1 MDTTLLGMKDM
12 RNIKFWLLV
21 VYLVVMAHQW
31 QRITGSATMLDM
43 CWEEERNALLD
54 LQANMMSSNGG
65 DLALWVAYNE
75 SGFLDCCSWRWVK
88 CNLATGRVIE
98 LNLKAV
104 RQGAGDGW
112 SFNATLFL
120 PFKSLEVLIL
130 SDNYIIGS
138 TKNEGFDKLSR
149 LTNLK
154 VLDLQSNY
162 LRFSNVLTPLCW
174 ISSLEVLRLNPL
186 PSTQLDATKFPP
198 LKNRSMPID
207 EGLSEKCPG
216 MSNLRVLTL
225 TGYEINDINALSALG
240 FGTHTGLRNLERL
253 YLFDNDF
260 NSTIFS
266 SLKHLPSLKHLDL
279 YNNDIDGKIEMN
291 DIIALSNLEF
301 LDLRMN
307 NFEGFVTTKGSKRMS
322 SLRNLRLGSS
332 NSNSTNI
339 LQSLKSFSSLK
350 GLSYEYSDLT
360 ASAITYELRNL
371 STLEYLYLEGSYLN
385 ENFLSSIGQ
394 MTSLKVLN
402 IAFGGGYGTLP
413 NQGWCELKNLQDVS
427 FVNNDF
433 EGTLPSCLG
442 NLTSLRWLR
451 LDENSLTGNI
461 ASYPLWRRLTSLEF
475 LDISSNQFEVPLS
488 FNQFANHSKLTYLNV
503 GYNTITTDT
512 EFKNWVPNFQLQ
524 LFAIQECINLQKLPF
539 FLHYQHDLRVLAIDT
554 NHLPGNFLTWLL
566 KNNTRLA
573 GLYARDNAFIG
584 PLKLPSSTHFCLK
597 ELDVSNNKLS
607 GRVPAN
613 ISSIFPVL
621 QILNMSTNLLE
632 GPIPS
637 DIGGFNLVVLDLS
650 LNFLS
655 EGVPSDLAIG
665 SPGLTYLRLSNNK
678 LSGQIFSKDVR
689 PSKLFYLYLNGN
701 RFEGPLPSN
710 IFLKPLI
717 ALDASSNNFS
727 GEIPRWIRDNTRL
740 LQLDVARNH
749 LEGSIPVE
757 ICNLKLIRILALSE
771 NRLSGSVPSCVSGLP
786 LEHIHLDK
794 NQLGGELEDS
804 LFNISSL
811 ITLDLGR
818 NSFTGSIPHTIGSLS
833 YLNFLLLNNNQ
844 LEGEIPTQI
853 CLLNKLSIMDLS
865 FNKLYGPLLP
875 CLGNLTQAE
884 NDAEAR
890 SVYYHLPYRLAW
902 LEFSDWISSTRHYRH
917 YHISY
922 GVLSDFSMVD
932 VENQVQFS
940 TKRNSYTYKGS
951 ILKYMTGI
959 DLSSN
964 KLTGEIPIELGNL
977 SKVHALNLSHNHIFG
992 RIPNTFSNLHEIESL
1007 DLSYNNLNGRIP
1019 VGLLELY
1026 SLEIFSVAYNNLS
1039 GALPPFKAQFSTFNK
1054 SSYQWNPLLC
1064 GSPLD
1069 NECSDTKSS
1078 NNSNDG
1084 SEESEGFVDME
1095 EFYIGF
1101 IVSYGAILMGL
1112 AAALFHPYWRTAW
1125 FRLVDVLM
1133 FSSYYFL
1140 LDNVVTPLKNRW
1152 WRNLR

>member
-1 MDTTLLGMKDM
+1 MGK
-12 RNIKFWLLV
+12 IKFWLLV
-21 VYLVVMAHQW
+21 LYLVVVANQW
-31 QRITGSATMLDM
+31 QRITGSATVPDM
-43 CWEEERNALLD
+43 CWEEERSALLE

-65 DLALWVAYNE
+65 LLALWAAYNE

-88 CNLATGRVIE
+88 CNLATGRVIK
-98 LNLKAV
+98 LNLEAI

-112 SFNATLFL
+112 SFNASLFL

-138 TKNEGFDKLSR
+138 TKNEGFDKLSH

-162 LRFSNVLTPLCW
+162 LRFPNVLTPLCW
-174 ISSLEVLRLNPL
+174 ISSLEVLRLNRVL
-186 PSTQLDATKFPP
+186 GTQLDTIEFPS

-207 EGLSEKCPG
+207 EGISEKCPG
-216 MSNLRVLTL
+216 MSNLRVLVL
-225 TGYEINDINALSALG
+225 TGYGINDINVLSALG
-240 FGTHTGLRNLERL
+240 LGTHTGLRNLERL
-253 YLFDNDF
+253 YLSTNDF

-279 YNNDIDGKIEMN
+279 HNNDIDGKIEMN

-307 NFEGFVTTKGSKRMS
+307 NFEGFVTTKG
-322 SLRNLRLGSS
+322 
-332 NSNSTNI
+332 
-339 LQSLKSFSSLK
+339 
-350 GLSYEYSDLT
+350 
-360 ASAITYELRNL
+360 
-371 STLEYLYLEGSYLN
+371 
-385 ENFLSSIGQ
+385 
-394 MTSLKVLN
+394 
-402 IAFGGGYGTLP
+402 
-413 NQGWCELKNLQDVS
+413 WCELKNLQEVS
-427 FVNNDF
+427 FVNNNF

-451 LDENSLTGNI
+451 LDENRFTGNI
-461 ASYPLWRRLTSLEF
+461 ASYPLWKTLTSLEF

-524 LFAIQECINLQKLPF
+524 LFAIQGFINLQKLPS
-539 FLHYQHDLRVLAIDT
+539 FLHYQHDLRVLAIDK
-554 NHLPGNFLTWLL
+554 NHLPGNFPTWLL
-566 KNNTRLA
+566 ENNTRLA

-584 PLKLPSSTHFCLK
+584 PLKLPSSSHLCLK

-607 GRVPAN
+607 GHVPAN
-613 ISSIFPVL
+613 ISSTFPML
-621 QILNMSTNLLE
+621 DHLNMSQNLLE

-637 DIGGFNLVVLDLS
+637 DIGGFQLTGLDLS
-650 LNFLS
+650 HNFLS
-655 EGVPSDLAIG
+655 GGVPSDLAIG
-665 SPGLTYLRLSNNK
+665 SPSLNYLRLSNNK
-678 LSGQIFSKDVR
+678 LSGQIFSKDIR
-689 PSKLFYLYLNGN
+689 PSILFYLYLNDN

-740 LQLDVARNH
+740 LQLDLARNH

-757 ICNLKLIRILALSE
+757 ICNLKLIRVLALSE
-771 NRLSGSVPSCVSGLP
+771 NRLSGNVPSCVSGLP

-811 ITLDLGR
+811 ITLDLGH
-818 NSFTGSIPHTIGSLS
+818 NSFTGNIPHTIGSLS

-884 NDAEAR
+884 NDAETR
-890 SVYYHLPYRLAW
+890 SVYNHVTSKSAW
-902 LEFSDWISSTRHYRH
+902 LDFMGWISSTRHY
-917 YHISY
+917 HISY
-922 GVLSDFSMVD
+922 GFLSDINMMD
-932 VENQVQFS
+932 VETRVQFS

-951 ILKYMTGI
+951 ILKYMSGI

-964 KLTGEIPIELGNL
+964 GLTGEIPIELGNL
-977 SKVHALNLSHNHIFG
+977 SKIHALNLSHNHIFG
-992 RIPNTFSNLHEIESL
+992 RIPNTFSNLHETESL

-1019 VGLLELY
+1019 VGLLELH

-1039 GALPPFKAQFSTFNK
+1039 GAVPPFKAQFSTFDK
-1054 SSYQWNPLLC
+1054 SSYQGNPLLC
-1064 GSPLD
+1064 GYPLD

-1078 NNSNDG
+1078 NTSNNG
-1084 SEESEGFVDME
+1084 SKDSAGFVDME
-1095 EFYIGF
+1095 DFYIGF
-1101 IVSYGAILMGL
+1101 VVSYGAILMGL
-1112 AAALFHPYWRTAW
+1112 AAALFNPYWRTAW
-1125 FRLVDVLM
+1125 FRLVEVLM

>member
-1 MDTTLLGMKDM
+1 MP
-12 RNIKFWLLV
+12 
-21 VYLVVMAHQW
+21 
-31 QRITGSATMLDM
+31 DM
-43 CWEEERNALLD
+43 CWDEERNALLE

-65 DLALWVAYNE
+65 DLALWAAYSE

-98 LNLKAV
+98 LNLEAV

-162 LRFSNVLTPLCW
+162 LRFPNVLTPLCW
-174 ISSLEVLRLNPL
+174 ISSLEVLRLNCV
-186 PSTQLDATKFPP
+186 PSTQLDTTEFPS

-216 MSNLRVLTL
+216 MSNLRVLML

-240 FGTHTGLRNLERL
+240 LGTHTGLRNLERL

-301 LDLRMN
+301 LDLQKN

-322 SLRNLRLGSS
+322 SLRNLRLGNSS
-332 NSNSTNI
+332 SNSTNI

-350 GLSYEYSDLT
+350 GLSYEDSDLT

-371 STLEYLYLEGSYLN
+371 STLEYLYLGGSSLN

-402 IAFGGGYGTLP
+402 MAFGGGYGTLP
-413 NQGWCELKNLQDVS
+413 NQGWCELKNLQEVS
-427 FVNNDF
+427 FESNNF
-433 EGTLPSCLG
+433 EGKLPSCIG
-442 NLTSLRWLR
+442 NLTSLRWLD
-451 LDENSLTGNI
+451 LAENRFTGNL
-461 ASYPLWRRLTSLEF
+461 ASYPLWKTLTSLEY
-475 LDISSNQFEVPLS
+475 LDISYNQFEVPLS

-503 GYNTITTDT
+503 GSNTITTDI

-524 LFAIQECINLQKLPF
+524 LFAIYGFINLQKLPS
-539 FLHYQHDLRVLAIDT
+539 FLHYQHDLRVLAIAH
-554 NHLPGNFLTWLL
+554 NHLQGNFPTWLL
-566 KNNTRLA
+566 ENNTRLA
-573 GLYARDNAFIG
+573 GLYATDNAFIG
-584 PLKLPSSTHFCLK
+584 PLKLPSSSHLGLK
-597 ELDVSNNKLS
+597 ELYVSNNKLS
-607 GRVPAN
+607 GHVPAN
-613 ISSIFPVL
+613 ISSTFPML
-621 QILNMSTNLLE
+621 NHLNMSTNLLE

-637 DIGGFNLVVLDLS
+637 DIGGFHLIDLDLS
-650 LNFLS
+650 NNFLS
-655 EGVPSDLAIG
+655 GGFPSDLVTG
-665 SPGLTYLRLSNNK
+665 SSILTYLRLSNNN
-678 LSGQIFSKDVR
+678 LSGQIFSKDIR
-689 PSKLFYLYLNGN
+689 PSMLFYLYLNDN

-717 ALDASSNNFS
+717 ALDASGNNFS

-740 LQLDVARNH
+740 LQLDLARNN

-757 ICNLKLIRILALSE
+757 ICNLKLIQVLALSE
-771 NRLSGSVPSCVSGLP
+771 NRLSGNVPSCVSGLP
-786 LEHIHLDK
+786 LKHIHLNK

-811 ITLDLGR
+811 KTLDLGH
-818 NSFTGSIPHTIGSLS
+818 NSFTGNIPHTIGSLS
-833 YLNFLLLNNNQ
+833 YLNFLLLNNNL

-884 NDAEAR
+884 NEVETR
-890 SVYYHLPYRLAW
+890 SVQYGSTCTSAW
-902 LEFSDWISSTRHYRH
+902 LEFRDWISYTRH
-917 YHISY
+917 YHILY
-922 GVLSDFSMVD
+922 GMESDFSMVD
-932 VENQVQFS
+932 VETQIQFS
-940 TKRNSYTYKGS
+940 TKGNSYIYKGS
-951 ILKYMTGI
+951 ILKYMSGI
-959 DLSSN
+959 DFSSN
-964 KLTGEIPIELGNL
+964 RLTGEIPIELGNL
-977 SKVHALNLSHNHIFG
+977 SKIHALNLSHNHIFG

-1026 SLEIFSVAYNNLS
+1026 SLEIFSIAYNNLS

-1054 SSYQWNPLLC
+1054 SSYQGNPLLC
-1064 GSPLD
+1064 GYPLD
-1069 NECSDTKSS
+1069 NECSDIKSS
-1078 NNSNDG
+1078 NTSNNG
-1084 SEESEGFVDME
+1084 SKDSAGFVDME
-1095 EFYIGF
+1095 DDSAGFVDMKDFYIGF
-1101 IVSYGAILMGL
+1101 VVSYGAILMGL
-1112 AAALFHPYWRTAW
+1112 AAALFNPYWRIAW
-1125 FRLVDVLM
+1125 FRLVEVLM